1 MLHARAGESLFSPAL
16 VCCVCGPI
24 LDSAL
29 ILLYC
34 KINAP
39 CGNSL
44 HFFKVRS
51 CMALEPGR
59 RPVCTGINVNKYGTT
74 SDENQRYICW
84 DKACPGKTFL
94 LEYSDLGRLPEIKE

>member
-1 MLHARAGESLFSPAL
+1 
-16 VCCVCGPI
+16 
-24 LDSAL
+24 
-29 ILLYC
+29 
-34 KINAP
+34 
-39 CGNSL
+39 
-44 HFFKVRS
+44 
-51 CMALEPGR
+51 MALEPGR